1 MTDTKIPAQLRPFIE
16 ARQQIGENIRAAVRV
31 VLDDAK
37 QPLSVLEIQRGAA
50 QLLERHIDGTH
61 IRKIL
66 NELSDAGL
74 VKFRTETDQERL
86 IRANGKSARGYA
98 ATLYWSH
105 GGKVPM
111 RTVAEVIPGVA
122 LEYKPKRGHGGRP
135 KGSKNKPK
143 VNPGLASKS
152 PVATDQLSDVLVS
165 VLSPLF
171 ARIEELENKLAAIAK
186 IAS

>member
-1 MTDTKIPAQLRPFIE
+1 MTDTKIPNQLRPFIE
-16 ARQQIGENIRAAVRV
+16 ARRQTGENIRAAVRV

-37 QPLSVLEIQRGAA
+37 QPLSVLEVQRATA
-50 QLLERHIDGTH
+50 QLLERSVDPTH
-61 IRKIL
+61 IRIIL
-66 NELSDAGL
+66 KELSDAGL
-74 VKFRTETDQERL
+74 VSSRTETDQERL
-86 IRANGKSARGYA
+86 IRANGKSARGYV
-98 ATLYWSH
+98 ATLYWAH

-111 RTVAEVIPGVA
+111 RTIAEVIPGVA
-122 LEYKPKRGHGGRP
+122 LENKPKRGPGRP
-135 KGSKNKPK
+135 KGSKNKQK
-143 VNPGLASKS
+143 SKPGLASKS